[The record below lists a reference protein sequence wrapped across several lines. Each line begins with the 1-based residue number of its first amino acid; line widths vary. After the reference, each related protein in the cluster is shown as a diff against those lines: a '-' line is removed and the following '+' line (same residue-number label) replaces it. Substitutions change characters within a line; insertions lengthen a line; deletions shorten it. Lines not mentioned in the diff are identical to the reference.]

1 MGKFDGIL
9 LCSDWDGTL
18 SDSGNIP
25 RSNIDAI
32 RYFQREGGLFTF
44 ASGRYA
50 RHFKQYEADILPNT
64 FLICVGGSC
73 IMSREG
79 EILYERFC
87 NNRFAEYAKLLL
99 SEQSPYQHMQITA
112 HGHDPMDFDKKSI
125 LTPEAEKV
133 LTLPC
138 IYKCIAYTT
147 DDTNADLEANML
159 RFLAPLR
166 FEGYMPMRSWPYSV
180 ELIPEN
186 GGKGKA
192 IRWLAEHLG
201 AHLVVAVGDY
211 ENDCDML
218 KAADYGYAVTGGS
231 HLTRASANRFA
242 ASVKSGAVASVIEEL
257 DREIS

>member
-192 IRWLAEHLG
+192 IRWLAEHLVYIIIG
-201 AHLVVAVGDY
+201 SRDEKLGVKKRISIVAFKYDILIVLMGVYNIALDHSVKRGEPIHLLNLCVAVRLG
-211 ENDCDML
+211 
-218 KAADYGYAVTGGS
+218 
-231 HLTRASANRFA
+231 
-242 ASVKSGAVASVIEEL
+242 
-257 DREIS
+257 